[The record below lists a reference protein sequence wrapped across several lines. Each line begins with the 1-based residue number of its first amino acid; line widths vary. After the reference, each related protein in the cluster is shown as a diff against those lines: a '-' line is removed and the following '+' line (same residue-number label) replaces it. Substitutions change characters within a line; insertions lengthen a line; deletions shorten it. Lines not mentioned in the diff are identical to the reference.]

1 MSKIIDTIKE
11 VISSNTIISLR
22 DDRQLKPIYV
32 GSCSN
37 LSNSGVN
44 GLDRFGSVDFYTHP
58 SGIVDIVIK

>member
-22 DDRQLKPIYV
+22 DDRQLRPIYI

-37 LSNSGVN
+37 LINSGVN